1 MLYTISFILAQID
14 VEVSF
19 FFRFHVRKNAFSFLN
34 HISNPFKH
42 DKVEAGG
49 RAGIAL
55 IHAGW

>member
-19 FFRFHVRKNAFSFLN
+19 FFRFHVRKNAFSF

>member
-1 MLYTISFILAQID
+1 MW
-14 VEVSF
+14 
-19 FFRFHVRKNAFSFLN
+19 KWAFSFAFKLEKMRFLN